1 MGKINIGRVLLGG
14 IVAGLVADVLGY
26 LVDGLLLAPRWGDE
40 LMALGREDFIPAQL
54 IWFNVLGLIG
64 GIAVIWIYAAIRP
77 RFGAGPMTAVFAGLV
92 VWVVGSLIPN
102 VSFML
107 VVGLFSHRLAAYTTA
122 GALVEIVA
130 GALAGATLYKEPVRQ
145 SVPSDQVRTTPRTH

>member
-1 MGKINIGRVLLGG
+1 MGKINMGRVLLGG
-14 IVAGLVADVLGY
+14 IVAGLVANVLGD
-26 LVDGLLLAPRWGDE
+26 LVDGLLLAPRWADG
-40 LMALGREDFIPAQL
+40 LMALGREDFVPGQW

-64 GIAVIWIYAAIRP
+64 GIAVIWIYASIRP
-77 RFGAGPMTAVFAGLV
+77 RFGAGPMTAVLAGFV

-107 VVGLFSHRLAAYTTA
+107 IFGLFSHRLAAYTTA

-130 GALAGATLYKEPVRQ
+130 GALAGAALYKESARKPVQ
-145 SVPSDQVRTTPRTH
+145 SDQVRATPRTH

>member
-1 MGKINIGRVLLGG
+1 MGKINMGRVLLGG
-14 IVAGLVADVLGY
+14 IVAGLVANVLGD
-26 LVDGLLLAPRWGDE
+26 LVDGLLLAPRWADG
-40 LMALGREDFIPAQL
+40 LMALGREDFVPGQW

-64 GIAVIWIYAAIRP
+64 GIAVIWIYASIRP
-77 RFGAGPMTAVFAGLV
+77 RFGAGPMTAVLAGFV

-107 VVGLFSHRLAAYTTA
+107 IFGLFSHRLAAYTTA

-130 GALAGATLYKEPVRQ
+130 GALAGAALYRESARKL
-145 SVPSDQVRTTPRTH
+145 VPSDQVRAMPRPH

>member
-1 MGKINIGRVLLGG
+1 MGKINMGRVLLGG
-14 IVAGLVADVLGY
+14 IVAGLVANVLGD
-26 LVDGLLLAPRWGDE
+26 LVDGLLLAPRWADG
-40 LMALGREDFIPAQL
+40 LMALGREDFVPGQW

-64 GIAVIWIYAAIRP
+64 GIAVIWIYASIRP
-77 RFGAGPMTAVFAGLV
+77 RFGAGPMTAVLAGFF

-107 VVGLFSHRLAAYTTA
+107 IVGLFSHRLAAYTTA

-130 GALAGATLYKEPVRQ
+130 GALAGAALYKESARKPVQ
-145 SVPSDQVRTTPRTH
+145 SDQVRATPRTH

>member
-130 GALAGATLYKEPVRQ
+130 GALAGAALYKEPVRQ

>member
-1 MGKINIGRVLLGG
+1 MGKINMGRVLLGG
-14 IVAGLVADVLGY
+14 IVAGLVANVLGY
-26 LVDGLLLAPRWGDE
+26 LVDGLLLAPRWADG
-40 LMALGREDFIPAQL
+40 LMALGREDFVPGQW

-64 GIAVIWIYAAIRP
+64 GITVIWIYASIRP
-77 RFGAGPMTAVFAGLV
+77 RFGAGPMTAVLAGFV

-107 VVGLFSHRLAAYTTA
+107 IVGLFSHRLAAYTTA

-130 GALAGATLYKEPVRQ
+130 GSLAGAALYKESARKP
-145 SVPSDQVRTTPRTH
+145 VPSDQVRAMPRTH

>member
-1 MGKINIGRVLLGG
+1 MGKINMGRVLLGG
-14 IVAGLVADVLGY
+14 IVAGLVANVLGY
-26 LVDGLLLAPRWGDE
+26 LVDGLLLAPRWADG
-40 LMALGREDFIPAQL
+40 LMALGREDFVPGQW

-64 GIAVIWIYAAIRP
+64 GIAVIWIYASIRP
-77 RFGAGPMTAVFAGLV
+77 RFGAGPMTAVLAGFF

-107 VVGLFSHRLAAYTTA
+107 IVGLFSHRLAAYTTA

-130 GALAGATLYKEPVRQ
+130 GALAGAALYKESARKPVQ
-145 SVPSDQVRTTPRTH
+145 SDQVRATPRTY